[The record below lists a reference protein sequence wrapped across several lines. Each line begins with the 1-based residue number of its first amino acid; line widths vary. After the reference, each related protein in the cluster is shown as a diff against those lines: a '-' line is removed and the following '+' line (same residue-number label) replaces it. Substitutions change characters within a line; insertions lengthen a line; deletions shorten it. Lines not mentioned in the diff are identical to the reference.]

1 MAPIT
6 FIYPSS
12 MAPGAPASRHG
23 LQQTAPMLPKEL
35 TGCSSRHLHR
45 AARTA
50 HPQPLQAGSSLQQ
63 YRNALGKARIAQA
76 GQGPVQPREG
86 QEDPALLQGCDI
98 PTCPCWAR
106 CSVPAALHR
115 SCSTAWSC
123 PGAAGNAPQH
133 QQSSSETPTTHHSH
147 SLGKLRAQ
155 QSKVT
160 RTHTADQKYLCKC
173 LCEAGA
179 ALGLLTS
186 CQ

>member
-1 MAPIT
+1 MIQVSGPNHVNMAPIT

-35 TGCSSRHLHR
+35 TGCCSRHLHR

-50 HPQPLQAGSSLQQ
+50 HPQPLQAGTSLQQ

-86 QEDPALLQGCDI
+86 QEGPALLQGCDI

-106 CSVPAALHR
+106 CYVPAAL
-115 SCSTAWSC
+115 A
-123 PGAAGNAPQH
+123 QEL
-133 QQSSSETPTTHHSH
+133 QH
-147 SLGKLRAQ
+147 SLELPWCCRQCSPASAEQ
-155 QSKVT
+155 Q
-160 RTHTADQKYLCKC
+160 
-173 LCEAGA
+173 
-179 ALGLLTS
+179 
-186 CQ
+186 

>member
-123 PGAAGNAPQH
+123 PLLHLQGLHIH
-133 QQSSSETPTTHHSH
+133 QN
-147 SLGKLRAQ
+147 SLGFPFLRSQ
-155 QSKVT
+155 LPRGRWQESNLPML
-160 RTHTADQKYLCKC
+160 Q
-173 LCEAGA
+173 E
-179 ALGLLTS
+179 
-186 CQ
+186 